1 MMAAFLKLN
10 AALLND
16 TRSQR
21 CAPQRYALPT
31 MRSSTIALLNEALF
45 DDALRDAALLCAP

>member
-1 MMAAFLKLN
+1 MAASLKLN

-21 CAPQRYALPT
+21 CVPQLY
-31 MRSSTIALLNEALF
+31 ALLNEALF